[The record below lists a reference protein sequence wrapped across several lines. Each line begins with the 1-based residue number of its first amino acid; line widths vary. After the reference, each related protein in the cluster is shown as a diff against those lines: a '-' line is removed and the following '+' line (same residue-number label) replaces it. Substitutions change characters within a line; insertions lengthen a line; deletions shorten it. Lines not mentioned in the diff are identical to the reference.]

1 MHASARSASRATCR
15 LSEVVIEMNSRVSE
29 ATMIRKTIDRFLR
42 VIIYPL
48 FVSALAV
55 LPLRTEAQ
63 TASTAPLIQANN
75 LTYIGSFT
83 VPSGT
88 LGSTWGFSAAGT
100 WGLEHTG
107 SPTIPRTIRC
117 SSVVIRMNKELLK

>member
-1 MHASARSASRATCR
+1 
-15 LSEVVIEMNSRVSE
+15 MNSRVSE

-100 WGLEHTG
+100 WGLGTYGVTYNPAHNSLFIGGHPYEQRIAEIA
-107 SPTIPRTIRC
+107 IPASISGTP
-117 SSVVIRMNKELLK
+117 